1 MTGKNNF
8 EVGRNK
14 LIDTFEVKGFKK
26 WIAREG
32 YGAQATIYHNGKKV
46 AFVTD
51 AGDGGEIEVEN
62 VTGIK
67 FNHKNC
73 KSDFCFDSV
82 CSLLNTFP
90 AFTYAERGWKQM
102 DSDELQKW
110 DLETFGDVM
119 LIIGE
124 LQKQFKKTM
133 KKVTVVDDLNKVGI
147 VTYNYTSDVLANSQV
162 LVGMIQKDS
171 PNGKILND
179 LDLKEAFKYYIKYC
193 ADGVKQNGDP
203 VIN

>member
-1 MTGKNNF
+1 MTNKNNF
-8 EVGRNK
+8 EVGRNQ
-14 LIDTFEVKGFKK
+14 LIDTFEVKGFNK
-26 WIAREG
+26 WVAREG

-46 AFVTD
+46 AFVND
-51 AGDGGEIEVEN
+51 AGDGGEIEVTDFAMKN
-62 VTGIK
+62 GTYSLKLIK
-67 FNHKNC
+67 
-73 KSDFCFDSV
+73 
-82 CSLLNTFP
+82 SLIGRFP
-90 AFTYAERGWKQM
+90 AFTYAERGWTQM
-102 DSDELQKW
+102 DHSDETQKW
-110 DLETFGDVM
+110 DLQTFGDVM

-147 VTYNYTSDVLANSQV
+147 VTYKYTPDVLANSQV

-193 ADGVKQNGDP
+193 ADGVKQNGDK
-203 VIN
+203 II